1 MNNIYDYIKY
11 YKNNSFAEIKFN
23 IMDALVFSLLAYI
36 PAKNVEDGSGLAEL
50 LKSIYSVDFE
60 EGSMKA
66 TSIQILGEIYKSRR
80 YKNIKV
86 FNFQKIENE
95 KMQFGALTIRSD
107 DFTFVSFEG
116 TNGTIIGWKE
126 NFNLAYEYPSFT
138 QKEAVKYLNNTIRFT
153 DRNVYVGGHSKGGNL
168 SMASS
173 MECDMRV
180 FIKIRQIYNFD
191 GPGFRKEIFQ
201 SKKFEAMSKKLTNIL
216 PDGSIIGILLNNKNY
231 TFVKSNGIGGD
242 KHRPFNWHIFGQF
255 FVEEKISTY
264 SKNLQESINKSVD
277 QLDKEDMKMFI
288 DTVYE
293 FLKIN
298 NIRTIKELKSVKM
311 SELKKMIEQIKDV
324 DDETKKL
331 FISVTKIL
339 LNPIN

>member
-1 MNNIYDYIKY
+1 M
-11 YKNNSFAEIKFN
+11 SW
-23 IMDALVFSLLAYI
+23 
-36 PAKNVEDGSGLAEL
+36 
-50 LKSIYSVDFE
+50 
-60 EGSMKA
+60 
-66 TSIQILGEIYKSRR
+66 
-80 YKNIKV
+80 
-86 FNFQKIENE
+86 
-95 KMQFGALTIRSD
+95 LTIRSD

-116 TNGTIIGWKE
+116 TNGTMIGWKE
-126 NFNLAYEYPSFT
+126 NFNLAYEYPSYT
-138 QKEAVKYLNNTIRFT
+138 QREALKYLNNTIRFT
-153 DRNVYVGGHSKGGNL
+153 DRIVYIGGHSKGGNL
-168 SMASS
+168 SMSS
-173 MECDMRV
+173 AMECDMRV

-231 TFVKSNGIGGD
+231 TFVKSNGMGVD

-255 FVEEKISTY
+255 FVEDKISTY

-277 QLDKEDMKMFI
+277 QLDKKDMKMFI

-298 NIRTIKELKSVKM
+298 NIKTIKELRSVKI

-324 DDETKKL
+324 DEETKKL

-339 LNPIN
+339 INPIN